1 MNNPQ
6 AETTSQKVIT
16 SDGVAL
22 HVEVGGRGTPCLYVH
37 GGPGSGSYWAR
48 KFAGDIFER
57 HFQMIYLDQRGC
69 CRSTSPRDGNYTLER
84 MVADF
89 EAVRQ
94 ALGIEHWL
102 TMGHSFAGLLQMGY
116 IQRFPQVIQGM
127 LLINAALNLNETFR
141 LGYCRRACELLGI
154 SNPTPYTDET
164 IPILERWG
172 ALIGLLKERGLM
184 WQMGYDHQENDEQMN
199 ATFGEVPNFNWDY
212 EVMLTVSDYWQDFKP
227 ATADVPVPV
236 LFFYGQRDWM
246 TGPEHYRGLK
256 FPSLLLWGSDVAHMP
271 FMENKPDLERAIAAY
286 RQKTG
291 F

>member
-1 MNNPQ
+1 MNTLQ
-6 AETTSQKVIT
+6 IETPSQKVIT

-22 HVEVGGRGTPCLYVH
+22 HVEIGGRGAPCLYVH

-48 KFAGDIFER
+48 KFAGDIFES

-69 CRSTSPRDGNYTLER
+69 CRSSSPQDGNYTLER

-89 EAVRQ
+89 EEVRQ

-127 LLINAALNLNETFR
+127 LFINAALNLNETFR
-141 LGYCRRACELLGI
+141 LGYCPRACELLGI
-154 SNPTPYTDET
+154 ADATPYTDEA
-164 IPILERWG
+164 IPTLEHWG
-172 ALIGLLKERGLM
+172 ALIGLLKARGLM
-184 WQMGYDHQENDEQMN
+184 WQMGYDHQENDERMN
-199 ATFGEVPNFNWDY
+199 ATFSELPDFNWDY

-227 ATADVPVPV
+227 ATAAVQVPV

-246 TGPEHYRGLK
+246 TGPEHYRGVN

-271 FMENKPDLERAIAAY
+271 FMENKPDLEQAITAY